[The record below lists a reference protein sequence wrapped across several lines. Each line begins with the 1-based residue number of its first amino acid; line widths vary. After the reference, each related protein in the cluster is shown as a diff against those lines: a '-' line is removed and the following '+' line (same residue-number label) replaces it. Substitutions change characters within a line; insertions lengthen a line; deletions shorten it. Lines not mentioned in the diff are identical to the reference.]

1 MNHGLKREKWIV
13 IQKKKFLI
21 GNKADLQE
29 QREVEL
35 HNVRQFENENNINFF
50 SAVSAKNVLNVQ
62 KVFLEAADLL
72 YKEYLEYKKG
82 INNTDVPGKPVSVKV
97 KNNKIERKTRCC

>member
-1 MNHGLKREKWIV
+1 LNHGLKREKWIV
-13 IQKKKFLI
+13 IQIKTFLI

-35 HNVRQFENENNINFF
+35 HNVRQFQNENNINFF
-50 SAVSAKNVLNVQ
+50 SAVSAKNGLNIQ

-72 YKEYLEYKKG
+72 YKEYLEYKKR
-82 INNTDVPGKPVSVKV
+82 INNSDVPDKSIPVKAN
-97 KNNKIERKTRCC
+97 NNKIERKTRCC